1 MSQRAEHTYLE
12 AIRAALDHALTQDE
26 RVLLIGEDIGAY
38 GGAFKLTDGMLE
50 RYGPERIID
59 TPIAEGGIIGAAIG
73 LSLMGRRP
81 IVEMQFMDFISCGF
95 NQLTNFAAK
104 CHYRWGA
111 PISIV
116 VRGPGGGLV
125 GGGPFHSQ
133 SVEVYLTKTAGLKV
147 VAPATTQD
155 AYALTLAAL
164 DDPDPVIVIEH
175 KSLYRAPQ
183 LRDVLPEGDELAKL
197 SKLGEAMIRREG
209 DALTLITYGAMVHRC
224 LEAAERL
231 SQAHQVEVSVLDLRT
246 LSPLDERAIE
256 RVARATHKLL
266 IVHED
271 TRNSGLA
278 GELCAIINERAF
290 EWLDAPVR
298 RLTAPNTPVPYHAQL
313 EAAFAPQ
320 VEDIVREAL
329 SLATY

>member
-1 MSQRAEHTYLE
+1 MSDRIEYTYLE
-12 AIRAALDHALTQDE
+12 AIRAALEHALSSDE
-26 RVLLIGEDIGAY
+26 RTLILGEDIGAY
-38 GGAFKLTDGMLE
+38 GGAFKLTEGMLE
-50 RYGPERIID
+50 RFGSDRVID
-59 TPIAEGGIIGAAIG
+59 TPIAEGGIIGTAIG

-116 VRGPGGGLV
+116 IRGPGGGLV

-147 VAPATTQD
+147 LAPATTQD

-175 KSLYRAPQ
+175 KSLYRAPN
-183 LRDVLPEGDELAKL
+183 LRDHLPKGDELKRL
-197 SKLGEAMIRREG
+197 SVIGQALLRRKG
-209 DALTLITYGAMVHRC
+209 TDLTLITYGAMLHRC
-224 LEAAERL
+224 LEAAEQL
-231 SQAHQVEVSVLDLRT
+231 SQAHQIEASVLDLRT
-246 LSPLDERAIE
+246 LSPLDEVAIE
-256 RVARATHKLL
+256 RAAQETHKIL

-271 TRNSGLA
+271 TRSSGLA
-278 GELCAIINERAF
+278 GELCAVINERAF

-298 RLTAPNTPVPYHAQL
+298 RLTAPNTPVPYHAHL

-320 VEDIVREAL
+320 VEDIMREAL

>member
-1 MSQRAEHTYLE
+1 MSSGGEHTYLE
-12 AIRAALDHALTQDE
+12 AIRAALDHALSTDE
-26 RVLLIGEDIGAY
+26 RCLLLGEDIGAY

-50 RYGPERIID
+50 RYGAERVID

-111 PISIV
+111 SVPIV

-147 VAPATTQD
+147 VAPATTED

-164 DDPDPVIVIEH
+164 DDPDPVVVIEH

-183 LRDVLPEGDELAKL
+183 LRAPLPSAEALKGL
-197 SKLGEAMIRREG
+197 SKLGRALKRREG
-209 DALTLITYGAMVHRC
+209 DALTLISYGAMVHRC

-231 SQAHQVEVSVLDLRT
+231 SRERQLEVSVLDLRT
-246 LSPLDERAIE
+246 LCPLDEEAITRA
-256 RVARATHKLL
+256 ARETHKVL

-271 TRNSGLA
+271 TRSSGLA
-278 GELCAIINERAF
+278 GELTSVINEGAF

-298 RLTAPNTPVPYHAQL
+298 RLTAPNSPVPYHANL

-320 VEDIVREAL
+320 VDDIVREAL